1 MTIHC
6 LTANICDRSNHN
18 ASVCYLEQKDERRF
32 LSQSVTW
39 IPAVVSR
46 NSECSWA
53 VPCEWSDGIDFKGS
67 GHMVALWRPE
77 FKHRCSILGDNFC
90 LPSVMQE

>member
-6 LTANICDRSNHN
+6 LTTDICDCSNHN

-32 LSQSVTW
+32 LSQSGTLT
-39 IPAVVSR
+39 VVLR

-53 VPCEWSDGIDFKGS
+53 VPWEWSDGIDFKGN
-67 GHMVALWRPE
+67 GRMVALWRPE
-77 FKHRCSILGDNFC
+77 FKHQSSILGDNFC